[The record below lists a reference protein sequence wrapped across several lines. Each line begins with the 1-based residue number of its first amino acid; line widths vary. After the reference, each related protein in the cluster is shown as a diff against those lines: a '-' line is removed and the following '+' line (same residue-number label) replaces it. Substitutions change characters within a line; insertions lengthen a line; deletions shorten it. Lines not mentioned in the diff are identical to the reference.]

1 MRSAFLL
8 LLALG
13 SFAAW
18 ADVLEGRV
26 IGVADGDTITL
37 LDSNHQQHRIRI
49 GGIDAPEKGQPFGT
63 RSKMNLSNLAFGRD
77 ARADCYK
84 VDRYRRDVCT
94 IYVHGK
100 DVGLAQIEAGLAWW
114 YRKYAHEQHP
124 RDRVA
129 YESAEDRA
137 AADRVGLWQDK
148 HPVPPWEWRSEHR

>member
-1 MRSAFLL
+1 MRGVVVLI
-8 LLALG
+8 LAISSQPAL
-13 SFAAW
+13 

-100 DVGLAQIEAGLAWW
+100 DVELAQIEAGPA
-114 YRKYAHEQHP
+114 
-124 RDRVA
+124 
-129 YESAEDRA
+129 
-137 AADRVGLWQDK
+137 
-148 HPVPPWEWRSEHR
+148 